1 MDKIQEL
8 TSKLYAEGVE
18 KGKQEA
24 EKIIAEANAQKK
36 QILDEAKAKAQEIIA
51 TAEKQSAEMRS
62 HTEAE
67 LKLFA
72 AQAIEALKTEI
83 TNLITDKLASDNV
96 KAAMQ
101 DQTFIQKIIVE
112 LVRNWSKNEKLTIGV
127 QNSKDIENYIAS
139 NAKDILDKGLKI
151 ESVNGIKSGFT
162 LSPEDGSYKVK
173 FGEEEFIEY
182 FKEFLR
188 PQVQKLLFQ

>member
-8 TSKLYAEGVE
+8 TSKLYSEGVE

-36 QILDEAKAKAQEIIA
+36 QILDEATAKAQEIIA
-51 TAEKQSAEMRS
+51 AAEKQSAEMRS

-83 TNLITDKLASDNV
+83 TNLITDKLASENV
-96 KAAMQ
+96 KAAMR

-151 ESVNGIKSGFT
+151 ELVNGIKSGFI

>member
-8 TSKLYAEGVE
+8 TSKLYSEGVE

-127 QNSKDIENYIAS
+127 QNSKELETYIAS

-151 ESVNGIKSGFT
+151 ESINGIKSGFT

>member
-8 TSKLYAEGVE
+8 TSKLYSEGVE

-96 KAAMQ
+96 KAALH

-127 QNSKDIENYIAS
+127 QNSKELETYIAS
-139 NAKDILDKGLKI
+139 NAKDLLDKGLKI

>member
-36 QILDEAKAKAQEIIA
+36 QILDEATAKAQEIIA

-83 TNLITDKLASDNV
+83 TNLITDKLVSENV
-96 KAAMQ
+96 KVAMQ

>member
-24 EKIIAEANAQKK
+24 EKIIAEANVQKK
-36 QILDEAKAKAQEIIA
+36 QILDEATAKAQEIIA

-127 QNSKDIENYIAS
+127 QNSKELETYIAS

>member
-8 TSKLYAEGVE
+8 TSKLYSEGVE

-36 QILDEAKAKAQEIIA
+36 QILDEATAKAQEIIA
-51 TAEKQSAEMRS
+51 AAEKQSAEMRS

-162 LSPEDGSYKVK
+162 LSSEDGSYKVK

>member
-8 TSKLYAEGVE
+8 TSKLYSEGVE
-18 KGKQEA
+18 KGKKEA

-36 QILDEAKAKAQEIIA
+36 QILDEATAKAQEIIA
-51 TAEKQSAEMRS
+51 AAEKQSAEMRS

-83 TNLITDKLASDNV
+83 TNLITDKLVSENV

-127 QNSKDIENYIAS
+127 PNAKDIENYIAS

>member
-8 TSKLYAEGVE
+8 TSKLYSEGVE

-36 QILDEAKAKAQEIIA
+36 QILDEATAKAQEIIA
-51 TAEKQSAEMRS
+51 AAEKQSAEMRS

-72 AQAIEALKTEI
+72 AQAIEALETEI

-96 KAAMQ
+96 KAALH

-127 QNSKDIENYIAS
+127 QNSKELETYIAS

-151 ESVNGIKSGFT
+151 ESINGIKSGFT

>member
-8 TSKLYAEGVE
+8 TSKLYSEGVE

-72 AQAIEALKTEI
+72 AQATEALKTEI

-127 QNSKDIENYIAS
+127 QNSKELETYIAS

-151 ESVNGIKSGFT
+151 ESINGIKSGFT

>member
-8 TSKLYAEGVE
+8 TSKLYSEGVE

-36 QILDEAKAKAQEIIA
+36 QILDEATAKAQEIIA
-51 TAEKQSAEMRS
+51 AAEKQSAEMRS

-96 KAAMQ
+96 KAALH

-127 QNSKDIENYIAS
+127 QNSKELETYIAS

-151 ESVNGIKSGFT
+151 ESINGIKSGFT